1 MIADQR
7 VTSTSDPNFFR
18 LCEAL
23 RDASTPECSL
33 TPKDQELTPGIK
45 EQNAVNPPDQHEFE
59 WPVARLQACADAG
72 VFEWFVS
79 EEHGGQGW
87 SGEEIIRGYLG
98 LGAACLT
105 TTFALTQ
112 LTGAVRRIANS
123 GNETLI
129 SRLIPDL
136 LAGKFFATLGIS
148 HLTTSRQHLKKP
160 ALRATALGEKGFV
173 LNGYSPW
180 ATGAEYADYVVTGA
194 TLDDGRQLLAA
205 VPTDL
210 PGIEIPEAPRLLSLS
225 GSRTGAVNFANVEIG
240 AEYLMAGPVENVMK
254 SGVGARTGGLQTSTL
269 ALALSTAAIEF
280 VEEESH
286 RRLELK
292 DAAEQLRAELEESK
306 TVLLML
312 AAGAETEMSPGE
324 VRAKSNSLVLRATQS
339 ALVAAKGAG
348 FVAGHPT
355 GRWCREALFFL
366 VWSCPQPVI
375 TANLCEFAGIG

>member
-7 VTSTSDPNFFR
+7 ITSTDGPNFQR
-18 LCEAL
+18 LCQTL
-23 RDASTPECSL
+23 RD
-33 TPKDQELTPGIK
+33 PGHSS
-45 EQNAVNPPDQHEFE
+45 ERD
-59 WPVARLQACADAG
+59 WPAAKLRACADSG

-79 EEHGGQGW
+79 QEHGGQGW

-123 GNETLI
+123 GNEALI

-136 LAGKFFATLGIS
+136 LAGRFFATLGIS
-148 HLTTSRQHLKKP
+148 HLTTSRQHLKEP
-160 ALRATALGEKGFV
+160 ALRAKVRGETAKRFL

-180 ATGAEYADYVVTGA
+180 ATGAKHADYIVTGA
-194 TLDDGRQLLAA
+194 TLEDGRQLLAA
-205 VPTDL
+205 VATDL
-210 PGIEIPEAPRLLSLS
+210 PGVNIPAVPRLLSLS
-225 GSRTGAVNFANVEIG
+225 GSRTGAVNFKSVEIDS
-240 AEYLMAGPVENVMK
+240 ACLLAGPVENVMK

-269 ALALSTAAIEF
+269 ALGLSTAAIEF
-280 VEEESH
+280 VENESH

-292 DAAEQLRAELEESK
+292 DAAEQLRIELEEAK
-306 TVLLML
+306 VVLLRL
-312 AAGAETEMSPGE
+312 ASGEDDDLAPTLSPGDL
-324 VRAKSNSLVLRATQS
+324 RAKANSLVLRATQS

-348 FVAGHPT
+348 FVDGHPA

-375 TANLCEFAGIG
+375 AANLCEFAGIE